1 MTAGR
6 EDWRPGALG
15 QLRTSHADREQAI
28 DVLKTAFVQ
37 GRLTKDE
44 FDLRVGQVFTSRTY
58 ADLDALIADIP
69 DGVTSAQLPPE
80 HAREPGR
87 VLSFKTAARVGAVG
101 ASPSVA
107 SAAVVMMQ
115 SSGVP
120 AVAGVL
126 LVGLT
131 GVFVAGL
138 LAALLMLL
146 SWVVRR
152 PRRGPAQGPP
162 PGPAGLAF
170 KRQAP
175 ARQLP
180 PARHGPWHMA
190 VAGAAW
196 PACRLVR
203 FRAAVTVW
211 PRAATATARQ
221 ILQAGTVI
229 LPSTPA
235 RSDYPVIRWLPR
247 AVRWS

>member
-1 MTAGR
+1 VTAGR
-6 EDWRPGALG
+6 EDWRPGAPG

-28 DVLKTAFVQ
+28 DVLKAAFVQ

-44 FDLRVGQVFTSRTY
+44 FDLRVGQVFASRTY
-58 ADLDALIADIP
+58 ADLGALTADIP
-69 DGVTSAQLPPE
+69 GWVTSAQPSAE
-80 HAREPGR
+80 DAREPGR

-120 AVAGVL
+120 AVAAVL

-138 LAALLMLL
+138 LAALLMFL

-152 PRRGPAQGPP
+152 SRRGAPQGPP
-162 PGPAGLAF
+162 SGPASLASQ
-170 KRQAP
+170 RQAP

-180 PARHGPWHMA
+180 SARHGPSQMA
-190 VAGAAW
+190 IAGAA
-196 PACRLVR
+196 
-203 FRAAVTVW
+203 
-211 PRAATATARQ
+211 
-221 ILQAGTVI
+221 
-229 LPSTPA
+229 
-235 RSDYPVIRWLPR
+235 
-247 AVRWS
+247 

>member
-1 MTAGR
+1 VTAGR

-44 FDLRVGQVFTSRTY
+44 FDLRVGQVFASRTY
-58 ADLDALIADIP
+58 ADLGALTADIP
-69 DGVTSAQLPPE
+69 GWVTSAQPAAQ

-87 VLSFKTAARVGAVG
+87 MLSFKTAACVGAVG
-101 ASPSVA
+101 AGPSMA

-120 AVAGVL
+120 AVAGAL

-131 GVFVAGL
+131 GVFVTGL

-152 PRRGPAQGPP
+152 SQREPAQGPP
-162 PGPAGLAF
+162 SGPAGLAS

-175 ARQLP
+175 PRQLP
-180 PARHGPWHMA
+180 SARHAPGHMS
-190 VAGAAW
+190 VAGAACL
-196 PACRLVR
+196 AC
-203 FRAAVTVW
+203 
-211 PRAATATARQ
+211 
-221 ILQAGTVI
+221 G
-229 LPSTPA
+229 
-235 RSDYPVIRWLPR
+235 
-247 AVRWS
+247 